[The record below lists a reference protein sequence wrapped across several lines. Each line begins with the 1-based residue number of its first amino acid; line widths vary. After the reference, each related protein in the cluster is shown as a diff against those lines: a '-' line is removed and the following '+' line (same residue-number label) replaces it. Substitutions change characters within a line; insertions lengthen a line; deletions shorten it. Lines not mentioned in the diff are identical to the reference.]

1 MADNLL
7 KIGEAARRLNISP
20 ATLRNYANDGKVPVI
35 TLPGGHRRFKPEDI
49 QRLREEWG
57 LDPADHVSGKEQ
69 DA

>member
-7 KIGEAARRLNISP
+7 KISEAARRLNIAP
-20 ATLRNYANDGKVPVI
+20 ATLQNYANDGKVPVI

-49 QRLREEWG
+49 QRLRQEWG
-57 LDPADHVSGKEQ
+57 IDEPTDDAGKEQ